1 MSVVIGISGS
11 LRSGKTTLA
20 LALAETLR
28 CPRASFGD
36 YVRSKA
42 DEVGLGHDRATLQ
55 DLGEQLIELEGW
67 QAFCEHTLRNAGAN
81 RHTAPLVVDGVRHAP
96 AIYALRELFAPV
108 RVVLAHVNTADEQA
122 RTIRLEQD
130 ASDER
135 PIDAIEAH
143 STERDTKQLLPGL
156 ADLHISASGGVD
168 AVCQEAMSWLR
179 ANGLT

>member
-1 MSVVIGISGS
+1 VSVVIAISGS

-20 LALAETLR
+20 LALAETLQ

-42 DEVGLGHDRATLQ
+42 DEAGLGHDRATLQ
-55 DLGEQLIELEGW
+55 DLGERLIELEGW
-67 QAFCEHTLRNAGAN
+67 QAFCEHTLGNAGAN
-81 RHTAPLVVDGVRHAP
+81 GHTAPLVVDGLRHAP
-96 AIYALRELFAPV
+96 ALYALREIFAPV
-108 RVVLAHVNTADEQA
+108 RVVLTHVNAGDEQA
-122 RTIRLEQD
+122 RTRRLEPD

-135 PIDAIEAH
+135 PIAAIEAH

-168 AVCQEAMSWLR
+168 VACQETMSWLR